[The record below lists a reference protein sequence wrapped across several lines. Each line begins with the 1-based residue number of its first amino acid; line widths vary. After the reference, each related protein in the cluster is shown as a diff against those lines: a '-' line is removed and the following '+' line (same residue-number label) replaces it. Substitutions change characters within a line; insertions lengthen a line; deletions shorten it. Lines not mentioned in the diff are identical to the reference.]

1 MNVNLALSAILII
14 TLLLL
19 LFTRR
24 QKMRSSGAALRPLSA
39 IAALDDRLGEAI
51 ESGRQVHV
59 SLGQGGLTGTAAPTS
74 VAAAH
79 ILTHLAQEGSA
90 SGAAPLATVGE
101 GALLPLAQ
109 ESLRRAHDE
118 VGRIRD
124 YKPSMA
130 QFVAAE
136 TEPYAFAGGVASV
149 MQQNNVGGNVMVG
162 RFGPEIAIIAETA
175 ARQNINQVIGTD
187 DPSALAAATAVTG
200 DLLVGEELFAADA
213 YLEGS
218 PSQIASLQV
227 QDILRAVIAA
237 VILILALVNYLNG

>member
-1 MNVNLALSAILII
+1 MNAELILSAILILVA
-14 TLLLL
+14 LLLF
-19 LFTRR
+19 FTRR
-24 QKMRSSGAALRPLSA
+24 QQRSDRHVALRPLSA
-39 IAALDDRLGEAI
+39 IAALDDQLGEAI
-51 ESGRQVHV
+51 ESGRQLHV
-59 SLGQGGLTGTAAPTS
+59 SLGQGGLTGTATPTS
-74 VAAAH
+74 VAAVH
-79 ILTHLAQEGSA
+79 ILNHLAQEGSA

-101 GALLPLAQ
+101 GVMLPLAQ

-130 QFVAAE
+130 QFVAVE
-136 TEPYAFAGGVASV
+136 TDPYAFAAGVSSV
-149 MQQNNVGGNVMVG
+149 IQQNQAGGNVLVG
-162 RFGPEIAIIAETA
+162 RFGPEIAIIAEAA
-175 ARQNINQVIGTD
+175 ARQNLKQVIGTD

-213 YLEGS
+213 YLIGS

-227 QDILRAVIAA
+227 QDVLRAIIAA